1 MKFFLSVRVNPR
13 LMILLSNFG
22 GIGFRL
28 GQNRKQKVFQNDI
41 KFGTSEQFL
50 NQNQTTVTQKRS
62 FDLFEESSNEKG
74 KFDEFLKS
82 KSKYLGS
89 NLLLKGNKTDHSEAK
104 ESSEKTSDERNFV
117 SDFISII
124 DRPLKV
130 FLISSPN

>member
-1 MKFFLSVRVNPR
+1 
-13 LMILLSNFG
+13 MILLSNFG

-50 NQNQTTVTQKRS
+50 NQKQKTETQKRS
-62 FDLFEESSNEKG
+62 FDLFAESPNEKG

-82 KSKYLGS
+82 KSKYLDK
-89 NLLLKGNKTDHSEAK
+89 NLVLQGTKTKDSEAT
-104 ESSEKTSDERNFV
+104 ESSEKTSDESNCV

-124 DRPLKV
+124 DRPSKV
-130 FLISSPN
+130 FLTSSPNL